1 MENVENVTTTTN
13 SDLSQYT
20 AAPLEVFEDASDSMT
35 KTDVVESD
43 KLDLTDRLMNVL
55 VETSYVSLPTD
66 SLPFGT
72 GYPLDC
78 LLNPLLCFKKAPAL
92 KQPLSLYAAFRYE
105 SIDIVISFSSPKGL
119 AGGGIVGWFPY
130 TEWYNPDSLNDLRSI
145 YNANDQINMISL
157 MNSMRDA
164 SVFSL
169 DLAQDVKFT
178 IPWTFSQSFL
188 VRDYV
193 DSMMTYVNNGDLW
206 PGTPLVYMRGL
217 SARTVSGSS
226 NSTPIR
232 VFARFNG
239 LQWYLPIARDN
250 LTQKQSGLEAPMAL
264 AADFMADSAASALAG
279 AAASLGLPFYSEPG
293 TMSSPKIVTPSY
305 SGDTASTAPPD
316 VPIFQEWQE
325 PAAPKHS
332 VLEYLTQPQYI
343 GSTTTGPGFVTT
355 YVNPFNAKFGDGP
368 SNPPTWLRF
377 FSMLNYYW
385 RGSLKLD
392 FLIFGHPTAEVYHQI
407 KLNYPGIA
415 VNLSSDMSVNP
426 IAMGTSNGF
435 HRVSVTVPYARA
447 CDFTQVLENGNT
459 DQYSSASVSAS
470 FEVINYMLDT
480 APVFDVCCFI
490 SAGDDFC
497 LYQPYAPGYNNVI
510 SSGVEKQILLPK
522 AHEIFHTRSL
532 PVHGMPVMPSC
543 ENVEDYMRIWSRAI
557 PFLTKDTNGEPIP
570 DLSTGLT
577 NASWLY
583 YDTAIRTNS
592 NDNSIFQ
599 SYDYIALLSR
609 LFCFYRGS
617 IGAKIMIDSQSD
629 DSDVHHYRYVE
640 LIPRLD
646 SKLPTH
652 TPYSFGS
659 TEFPNANLGNGM
671 VITPS
676 GLQPVIDVTIPYRSN
691 YAWSPTSNYIP
702 KMNAISKADILDVPL
717 VAHNIVLQV
726 NSGDLRDAL
735 FRKIG
740 PDFSLRVPTVMPPPG
755 LWLNRGFSL

>member
-1 MENVENVTTTTN
+1 MENVETETTTTT

-20 AAPLEVFEDASDSMT
+20 AAPLEVFEDVSDIMS

-55 VETSYVSLPTD
+55 VETSYVTLPTD
-66 SLPFGT
+66 SVPFGT

-92 KQPLSLYAAFRYE
+92 KQPLSLYAAFKYD
-105 SIDIVISFSSPKGL
+105 SVDIVVSFSAPKGL
-119 AGGGIVGWFPY
+119 AGGGVVGWFPY
-130 TEWYNPDSLNDLRSI
+130 TEWYNPDSLNDLKTI
-145 YNANDQINMISL
+145 YNTNNQLNIISL
-157 MNSMRDA
+157 INSMRDS

-169 DLAQDVKFT
+169 DCAQDVKFT
-178 IPWTFSQSFL
+178 IPWTFSQTFL
-188 VRDYV
+188 TRDYV
-193 DSMMTYVNNGDLW
+193 DTMMTYVNDGDLW

-226 NSTPIR
+226 NSTPVR

-239 LQWYLPIARDN
+239 LEWYLPVAHAS
-250 LTQKQSGLEAPMAL
+250 LTKAQSGLEAPMAL
-264 AADFMADSAASALAG
+264 AAGMATDAAASALAG
-279 AAASLGLPFYSEPG
+279 AAAALGLPFHSERG
-293 TMSSPKIVTPSY
+293 TTMSPKVVTPSY
-305 SGDTASTAPPD
+305 AGDTASTAPPE

-325 PAAPKHS
+325 SVAPKHP
-332 VLEYLTQPQYI
+332 VIDYLTQPQYI
-343 GSTTTGPGFVTT
+343 GSTTTGPGFTT
-355 YVNPFNAKFGDGP
+355 VYVNPFNAKYGDGP
-368 SNPPTWLRF
+368 QNPPTWLRF
-377 FSMLNYYW
+377 FSMLNTYW

-415 VNLSSDMSVNP
+415 VNNGMDMSVNP

-435 HRVSVTVPYARA
+435 HRVSVTIPYARA
-447 CDFTQVLENGNT
+447 CDFTQVIENGDT
-459 DQYSSASVSAS
+459 EQYSSASISAS

-480 APVFDVCCFI
+480 APVFDISCFI

-497 LYQPYAPGYNNVI
+497 FYQPYAPGYNNVI
-510 SSGVEKQILLPK
+510 STGTRKQILLPA

-532 PVHGMPVMPSC
+532 PVSGIPVMPCC
-543 ENVEDYMRIWSRAI
+543 ECVEDYMRIWSRAI
-557 PFLTKDTNGEPIP
+557 PFLTMDINDEPIP

-592 NDNSIFQ
+592 NDNSLFQ
-599 SYDYIALLSR
+599 SYDYIGLLSR

-617 IGAKIMIDSQSD
+617 IGAKILVDSQSD
-629 DSDVHHYRYVE
+629 DSDTHHYRFIE
-640 LIPRLD
+640 LKPRIGT
-646 SKLPTH
+646 KLPTH

-676 GLQPVIDVTIPYRSN
+676 GLQPVLDVTVPYRSN
-691 YAWSPTSNYIP
+691 YAWCPTTNYNP
-702 KMNAISKADILDVPL
+702 KMQNLAYADRLDVPHIS
-717 VAHNIVLQV
+717 HNIVLQV
-726 NSGDLRDAL
+726 TSGDLRDAL
-735 FRKIG
+735 FRKVG